1 MEFILASSSPRRKA
15 LLKLVGI
22 EPRIIVPTVDENR
35 KPGESI
41 DTFLRR
47 VSIDKGWAVYK
58 DEFFDI
64 PVISSDTIVLC
75 KDTVIGKPIDRADAF
90 KFLRFLSG
98 NVHDVLTGVSIIYK
112 GTSHYDFARTH
123 VEFVDISDPEIDF
136 YLDNEDYAD
145 KAGAYAIQ
153 GMASVF
159 VKKIDGCYFNVMGFP
174 LNLFYT
180 MLKRMG
186 IELFK

>member
-1 MEFILASSSPRRKA
+1 M
-15 LLKLVGI
+15 GI
-22 EPRIIVPTVDENR
+22 EPQIIVPTVDENR

-41 DTFLRR
+41 DAFLRR
-47 VSIDKGWAVYK
+47 VSIDKGQAVYK

-75 KDTVIGKPIDRADAF
+75 KDTVIGKPVDRAEAAG
-90 KFLRFLSG
+90 FLKFLSG
-98 NVHDVLTGVSIIYK
+98 NVHDVLTGVSILYRGK
-112 GTSHYDFARTH
+112 AHYDFSRTH
-123 VEFVDISDPEIDF
+123 VEFVEISDQELEY
-136 YLDNEDYAD
+136 YLENEDYSD

-174 LNLFYT
+174 LNLFYS
-180 MLKRMG
+180 MLRRMG